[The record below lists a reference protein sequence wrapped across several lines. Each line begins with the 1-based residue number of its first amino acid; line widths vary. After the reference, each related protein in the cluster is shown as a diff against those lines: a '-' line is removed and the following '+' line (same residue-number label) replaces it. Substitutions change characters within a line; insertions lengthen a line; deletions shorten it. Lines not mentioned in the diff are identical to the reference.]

1 MKRTNGMSP
10 TILAGLGASQETLPE
25 RLDCPTMSLPESKHP
40 ESDTLRF
47 HPAGGV
53 VTPEQWLALGQSAR
67 EHGDGNVYLEQ
78 HSVIRLRGV
87 DNAQVLGD
95 VPLPTTA
102 AHVLASPLSL
112 RARQVAQR
120 IAEALADVDQDA
132 PAIARA
138 ALFGVDSGAGD
149 LLTHGVAAGLQLS
162 GEEAEDDEDTAT
174 ARLIRDGEPTGPL
187 LGLTDAI
194 SQLVDFA
201 EKVSADHLQD
211 LERGSDAAGSTSISP
226 ALPIGWLTEH
236 TKPGR
241 VDLGAGL
248 QDGVLPGEYAGLI
261 AQLGASISVT
271 PWRGLVIHDLAEG
284 DADVVLRVL
293 APRGFIFD
301 ANSPALGHR

>member
-1 MKRTNGMSP
+1 
-10 TILAGLGASQETLPE
+10 
-25 RLDCPTMSLPESKHP
+25 MSLSESKHP

-53 VTPEQWLALGQSAR
+53 VTPEQWLVLGQAAR
-67 EHGDGNVYLEQ
+67 EHGDGFVYLEQ
-78 HSVIRLRGV
+78 HSVISLRGIR
-87 DNAQVLGD
+87 DEQVLGD

-102 AHVLASPLSL
+102 AHVLASPLSVH
-112 RARQVAQR
+112 ARRVAQHV
-120 IAEALADVDQDA
+120 ADALAAAEGASAALDQDA
-132 PAIARA
+132 
-138 ALFGVDSGAGD
+138 LFGIDGGAGD
-149 LLTHGVAAGLQLS
+149 LLSHGVAAGLQLS
-162 GEEAEDDEDTAT
+162 SVSTGDDDEDAGS
-174 ARLIRDGEPTGPL
+174 ARLIREGAATGPTL
-187 LGLTDAI
+187 ELEEAI
-194 SQLVDFA
+194 SQLVDYVLEVSNGLSEDLDSFA
-201 EKVSADHLQD
+201 FSARTAPAQ
-211 LERGSDAAGSTSISP
+211 P
-226 ALPIGWLTEH
+226 ALPIGWLTDH

-248 QDGVLPGEYAGLI
+248 HDGVLPGEYAGLI